1 MEISIL
7 ELMVFLCSFNIFH
20 PQSGLRFPGSTTTGA
35 GCVLLVSNMSE
46 TETECDHLF
55 ILFGVYG
62 DVQVGGKK
70 VCCNHQ
76 SSILSYFQRVKILF
90 NKKDTALIQMAEP
103 QQAMLAISHLD
114 KCKLWGKVRR
124 TISSIS
130 YQHSTS
136 TTFFLEL

>member
-1 MEISIL
+1 
-7 ELMVFLCSFNIFH
+7 MVLKVSFCSFNIFH

-70 VCCNHQ
+70 ACCNHQ
-76 SSILSYFQRVKILF
+76 FLILTYFQRVKILF

-124 TISSIS
+124 TNSSIS
-130 YQHSTS
+130 YQHSNC
-136 TTFFLEL
+136 TTLFQEL

>member
-1 MEISIL
+1 M
-7 ELMVFLCSFNIFH
+7 
-20 PQSGLRFPGSTTTGA
+20 
-35 GCVLLVSNMSE
+35 LLVSNMSE

-62 DVQVGGKK
+62 DVQVGGKNA
-70 VCCNHQ
+70 CCNHQ
-76 SSILSYFQRVKILF
+76 YSILTYFQRVKILF

-136 TTFFLEL
+136 TTLFQELELLVFR

>member
-1 MEISIL
+1 M
-7 ELMVFLCSFNIFH
+7 
-20 PQSGLRFPGSTTTGA
+20 
-35 GCVLLVSNMSE
+35 LLVSNMSE

-62 DVQVGGKK
+62 DVQVGGKNA
-70 VCCNHQ
+70 CCNHQ

-124 TISSIS
+124 TKHALSSIS

-136 TTFFLEL
+136 TTLFQEL